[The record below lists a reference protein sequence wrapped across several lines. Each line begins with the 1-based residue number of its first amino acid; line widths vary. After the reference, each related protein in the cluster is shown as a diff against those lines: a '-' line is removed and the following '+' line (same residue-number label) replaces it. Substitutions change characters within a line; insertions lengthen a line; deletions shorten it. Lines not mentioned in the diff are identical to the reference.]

1 MLSGL
6 LVSHYVLRAV
16 GVSVTPTA
24 VWVNTHRWSADATI
38 LLLLVHFALHW
49 RWILRA
55 AGKLGRPRVRAREDD
70 PVIAVRLAT
79 RRLESQGA
87 QAPAQLQYAPI
98 PVRDDRY
105 RP

>member
-1 MLSGL
+1 M
-6 LVSHYVLRAV
+6 LRAV
-16 GVSVTPTA
+16 GISVTPTA
-24 VWVNTHRWSADATI
+24 LWVSTHRWSADATI

-55 AGKLGRPRVRAREDD
+55 AGKLGRPRVQVREDD
-70 PVIAVRLAT
+70 PVVAIRLAT
-79 RRLESQGA
+79 RRLEAQSA
-87 QAPAQLQYAPI
+87 QAPAPLQYATV